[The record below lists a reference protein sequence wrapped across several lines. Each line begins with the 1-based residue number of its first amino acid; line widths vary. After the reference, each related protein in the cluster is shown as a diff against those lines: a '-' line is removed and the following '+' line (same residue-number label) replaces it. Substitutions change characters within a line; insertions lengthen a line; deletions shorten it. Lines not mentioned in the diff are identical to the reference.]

1 MQRRWPSCCATSEDR
16 VVARRAGFGAA
27 LLRRRGSLMNY
38 SFAKPLDLDN
48 EHEVIRWV
56 DQERD
61 ESFVMSAEM

>member
-1 MQRRWPSCCATSEDR
+1 MI
-16 VVARRAGFGAA
+16 
-27 LLRRRGSLMNY
+27 Y
-38 SFAKPLDLDN
+38 SFAEPLDLDN